1 MNWQKNHDN
10 IEKLGLYSWYVL
22 LFLQAFYK
30 FGALRQIAIFIL
42 LFCIVYAI
50 YQGKRISL
58 IESPVFPVLAIALL
72 IILWIVLV
80 SLVGPYPV
88 ESIKTIRKDFLVQI
102 LLLLAPSFYIKNIN
116 DAYKVIHIILAGFIV
131 LTLLSSI
138 EVIATSPKYN
148 WEFHELKNNN
158 LFYDG
163 YGGLAGVY
171 VPLLVAFIYF
181 NKHKNTKLA
190 TFYWAILVISVSLI
204 FVYGSRAPLLAA
216 GLSSALLLILFKKWR
231 VLLGLISFSIIGAL
245 TIQNM
250 NMGYLNR
257 YSSLASRETYTTNQ
271 GLSQRIS
278 VWQGTI
284 DVIKD
289 RPFLGYGYGWKKL
302 ATVINENNF
311 AEYWADRPDIR
322 NYYLSEKGG
331 EIKASYGRVNPHN
344 YFIQIAFEIGIVGL
358 LLVMAFWFS
367 IIWLLVKI
375 FKHDKKDTGNF
386 VIAYSGLLFAYMLS
400 NIANGYWIG
409 SLSNIVLACTGCLLV
424 IGNTRLPSN
433 KKALNEII

>member
-1 MNWQKNHDN
+1 MNWLNNNNAIDK
-10 IEKLGLYSWYVL
+10 IGLYSWYVL

-30 FGALRQIAIFIL
+30 FGALRQIALFIL
-42 LFCIVYAI
+42 LFCIIYEI

-58 IESPVFPVLAIALL
+58 IESPVFPVLAIAL
-72 IILWIVLV
+72 IVVLWIVLV
-80 SLVGPYPV
+80 SLVGPYPI

-102 LLLLAPSFYIKNIN
+102 LLLLAPYFYIKNIN
-116 DAYKVIHIILAGFIV
+116 DVYKVIHIILAGFFALII
-131 LTLLSSI
+131 LSSVEI
-138 EVIATSPKYN
+138 ILNSPNYIY
-148 WEFHELKNNN
+148 EIYELRKNN

-181 NKHKNTKLA
+181 KKHKNTKL
-190 TFYWAILVISVSLI
+190 TILYWAMLVISVSLL
-204 FVYGSRAPLLAA
+204 FLYGSRAPLLAA

-231 VLLGLISFSIIGAL
+231 ILLGLISLSIISVL
-245 TIQNM
+245 IIQNM
-250 NMGYLNR
+250 NMGYLSR

-375 FKHDKKDTGNF
+375 FKHDKKDTGSF

-400 NIANGYWIG
+400 NIANGYWTG
-409 SLSNIVLACTGCLLV
+409 PLSNIVLACTGCLLV
-424 IGNTRLPSN
+424 IGNTILPSN